1 MVDVVPQSS
10 DIDGPKLFR
19 QHYGF
24 QRQIGSFDADVG
36 GQFFLFGSAGDGGN
50 DGCIACGIAEII
62 LNHQNRTESILFTA
76 EDGGEVGVIQIAALD
91 FFHGIPPLISKQ
103 KPCESMIYCTRLLVF
118 CLSFCVLSVLI

>member
-1 MVDVVPQSS
+1 MIDVVPQSS

-19 QHYGF
+19 QHHGF

-50 DGCIACGIAEII
+50 DGRIACGIAKII

-76 EDGGEVGVIQIAALD
+76 EDGGEVGVIQIAAFD
-91 FFHGIPPLISKQ
+91 FIHGIPPLISKAA
-103 KPCESMIYCTRLLVF
+103 V
-118 CLSFCVLSVLI
+118 

>member
-1 MVDVVPQSS
+1 MIDVVPQSS

-19 QHYGF
+19 QHHGF

-50 DGCIACGIAEII
+50 DGRIACGIAEII

-76 EDGGEVGVIQIAALD
+76 KDGGEVGVIQIAALD
-91 FFHGIPPLISKQ
+91 FIHGIPPLISKAA
-103 KPCESMIYCTRLLVF
+103 V
-118 CLSFCVLSVLI
+118 